1 MFKLPFKA
9 ALRLLSAAAV
19 VSTALLTSAP
29 VRAQE
34 VTLKYVSW
42 MSKGEDKPILA
53 EFMKK
58 YPNIKVE
65 DQVLDGA
72 TYDQLLKPRFIAN
85 DAPDV
90 LLFMPFQY
98 QPFVAEGWLL
108 DVTDEPGTKQMEALP
123 SLAASYTINGKIYGT
138 MVNGLLS
145 DQPYYFNQK
154 YFESLGIAPPTTVD
168 EFLAVC
174 EKIKADGKDPIVF
187 GGKDVWP
194 LEFIFTRGYFVTQ
207 QLNKFNGADPDL
219 KLVNGEAS
227 IRDVY
232 GSTFEFFAQ
241 LVEKGYIGPASQ
253 SLTYDQSV
261 QYFIDGKAG
270 MLPQGPWIAGLENI
284 KSADPATFE
293 LGAFAFPY
301 EKAEDKIRV
310 SGTSDRNIAISASTA
325 HPEEAKLLY
334 NFFLEKA
341 NLKNYLET
349 QSLGTLV
356 PGVNPAVAPAL
367 ADFAAAQA
375 DIAKYEI
382 FIGSTDDSVA
392 SIPPAWKA
400 ALDQVY
406 TNILAGAT
414 VDEEVDRLQ
423 GVWDQVKGSIKVNKK

>member
-1 MFKLPFKA
+1 MFKKTG
-9 ALRLLSAAAV
+9 LRLLC
-19 VSTALLTSAP
+19 ALLLLTAALATFAQPS
-29 VRAQE
+29 RAAQG

-72 TYDQLLKPRFIAN
+72 TYDQLIKPRFIAK

-98 QPFVAEGWLL
+98 QPFVAEGWLM
-108 DVTDEPGTKQMEALP
+108 DVTNEPGTKQMDALK
-123 SLAASYTINGKIYGT
+123 SLAASYTIGGKVYGT

-145 DQPYYFNQK
+145 DQPIYYNKK
-154 YFESLGIAPPTTVD
+154 YFAKLGITPPTTVD
-168 EFLAVC
+168 EFLAAA
-174 EKIKADGKDPIVF
+174 EKIKADGKDPLVF

-207 QLNKFNGADPDL
+207 QLNKFNGADPDI
-219 KLVNGEAS
+219 KLIKGEAT
-227 IRDVY
+227 IKDVY
-232 GSTFEFFAQ
+232 GSTFDFFSQ
-241 LVEKGYIGPASQ
+241 LVSKGYIGPASQ

-270 MLPQGPWIAGLENI
+270 MLPQGPWIAGLDVIN
-284 KSADPATFE
+284 KADPATFE
-293 LGAFAFPY
+293 LGAFAFPHD
-301 EKAEDKIRV
+301 KIDGKIRV
-310 SGTSDRNIAISASTA
+310 SGSSDRNIGIWSGTK

-334 NFFLEKA
+334 NFFLSKE
-341 NLKNYLET
+341 NLKTYLET

-356 PGVNPAVAPAL
+356 PGIDPKVAPAL
-367 ADFAAAQA
+367 ADYAKAQA
-375 DIAKYEI
+375 DPTKYEI

-406 TNILAGAT
+406 SNILAGAT
-414 VDEEVDRLQ
+414 VDEELKRLQ
-423 GVWDQVKGSIKVNKK
+423 GVWDQVKDSAKVNKK